1 MAISIGDLTN
11 IVKKEPFDIK
21 WDKVLTVNDDD
32 DLNKSSEEF
41 NSSEDLMDYFS
52 SSDDDAKIFLIVN
65 NDELGYLYS
74 RDYLLTIG
82 KLLDNKSKNLG
93 GDIGLPG
100 ESNLTISSGKM
111 INYICPVNGD
121 YKIQRL
127 DLQNPRYMC
136 KNHKDKKLVK
146 EKI

>member
-1 MAISIGDLTN
+1 MAISISNFINL
-11 IVKKEPFDIK
+11 VKNESFDIN
-21 WDKVLTVNDDD
+21 WDKVLTVKNDD
-32 DLNKSSEEF
+32 DLNKSTDE
-41 NSSEDLMDYFS
+41 LMDYFS
-52 SSDDDAKIFLIVN
+52 SSDDDSKIFMIVN

-74 RDYLLTIG
+74 RDYLLTLV
-82 KLLDNKSKNLG
+82 KLLDKETRSIG

-111 INYICPVNGD
+111 INYICPINGD